1 MPFAV
6 NSITGVIIAVG
17 KHIIAENSLSCTHQ
31 RIGIDKPTNCGVVV
45 PTLEIVQIRLG
56 IVDVSSIG
64 QGIHRAQSIRHGAG
78 NTQNFTPGV
87 VGVLYLY
94 IAVGI
99 DDRYHIALEVS
110 DVVINIIAVCYRTI
124 AEIKGFSGGLQ
135 VL

>member
-56 IVDVSSIG
+56 IVDIATIG
-64 QGIHRAQSIRHGAG
+64 QSLTVRHPPAVWGG
-78 NTQNFTPGV
+78 GTPPLRENLIFFDYFAEHHCRRSTCDA
-87 VGVLYLY
+87 VLWL
-94 IAVGI
+94 
-99 DDRYHIALEVS
+99 
-110 DVVINIIAVCYRTI
+110 
-124 AEIKGFSGGLQ
+124 
-135 VL
+135 